1 MLFFQFLAEIFSNL
15 VKTKWTL
22 LDFTGNYGIF
32 GRGGSIYGMY
42 IIIYSPLIRLL
53 ELFELER
60 QEDATFGEPICD
72 RFNHS

>member
-1 MLFFQFLAEIFSNL
+1 MDSTRFHRKLWNIWAGGLHIRNVHNNLFS
-15 VKTKWTL
+15 
-22 LDFTGNYGIF
+22 
-32 GRGGSIYGMY
+32 
-42 IIIYSPLIRLL
+42 LIRLL